1 LIRYASA
8 FRSFCDYR
16 PYFESK
22 EKRDKIEGL
31 IPIIIAR
38 IRCVNDLGEEE
49 DLVFQMDES
58 SFKDFMEF
66 ALDIE
71 KKLNTMKKYKEMKLL
86 SDEEGR

>member
-1 LIRYASA
+1 
-8 FRSFCDYR
+8 
-16 PYFESK
+16 
-22 EKRDKIEGL
+22 
-31 IPIIIAR
+31 
-38 IRCVNDLGEEE
+38 VNDLGEEE